1 MILNNK
7 NAIVYGAGG
16 SLGGEV
22 AKAFAVAGAKV
33 FLTGRNISSVQK
45 VADEIFASGAKAE
58 VDEVFVLTSLPLRE
72 I

>member
-1 MILNNK
+1 MGLS
-7 NAIVYGAGG
+7 G

-45 VADEIFASGAKAE
+45 VADEIFASGAKGG
-58 VDEVFVLTSLPLRE
+58 S
-72 I
+72 

>member
-7 NAIVYGAGG
+7 NAIVYGAIS

-33 FLTGRNISSVQK
+33 FLAGRNISSLQK
-45 VADEIFASGAKAE
+45 VADEIFASAAKAE
-58 VDEVFVLTSLPLRE
+58 VDEVFVLTSLPIRE

>member
-1 MILNNK
+1 MILHNK

-33 FLTGRNISSVQK
+33 FLTGRNIRSDQK
-45 VADEIFASGAKAE
+45 VAD
-58 VDEVFVLTSLPLRE
+58 
-72 I
+72 